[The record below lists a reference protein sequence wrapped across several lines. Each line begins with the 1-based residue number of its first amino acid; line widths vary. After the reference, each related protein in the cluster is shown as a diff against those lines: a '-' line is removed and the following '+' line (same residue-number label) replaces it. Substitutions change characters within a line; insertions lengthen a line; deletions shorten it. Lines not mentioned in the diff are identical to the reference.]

1 MEQQE
6 GVQVQSQ
13 ELEQLPTRKRIVQK
27 IKVKSEAVI
36 DRSLHKVVS
45 RKLLVWGTATIAMF
59 LGMVDAENW
68 VDICMVYIG
77 SEAAANMVM
86 SLRGR
91 GK

>member
-1 MEQQE
+1 MEPQE
-6 GVQVQSQ
+6 GAQIQTQ
-13 ELEQLPTRKRIVQK
+13 ESEQLPTRKRIVQK

-59 LGMVDAENW
+59 LGMVDATNW
-68 VDICMVYIG
+68 VDVCMVYIG

-86 SLRGR
+86 ALRGK